1 MALMK
6 LYKEASPSSL
16 LTNRQTITGKFS
28 VTENFLKIQLEK
40 NYGIRSIQLEDIS
53 PVIFHVLT

>member
-1 MALMK
+1 MK

-16 LTNRQTITGKFS
+16 LTNRQIITGKFS
-28 VTENFLKIQLEK
+28 ITENFLKIQLEK

-53 PVIFHVLT
+53 LVIFHVLT